1 MLGSPL
7 SYSLIKDRRG
17 DGLKRRVWVVS
28 PLFYFMSAALLIMSL
43 ISYRYNKILFA
54 IELTVSVLAVLGV
67 AVSDIMLRKN
77 VAAAVRTAQKVLS
90 AREDIFLEDFSLP
103 IAVVSGLGD
112 VSWCNKLF
120 RENFGVNG
128 SVMGENIVR
137 FIYPKTLRQ
146 IVTSSGTAITFG
158 KKQYTVH
165 GVKTSGYVVLYFV
178 DDTFYKEIHKEYRE
192 KKPIVCMA
200 AFDNREELVRG
211 MPAGEESR
219 VVGEV
224 DAIIRDWGNNTM
236 GGFSKKLSNGRYL
249 IIAYDAQIE
258 KAKRNRF
265 EILDSVRKITN
276 GNKMSATISIG
287 IGRGAGDLS
296 ESERFARQALDM
308 ALGRGGDQVAV
319 MQSDGAY
326 EFFGGL
332 SRGVEK
338 RDKVRTRV
346 IAAAI
351 SDHVRASKRV
361 FVMGHKNSD
370 LDSIGSSVGM
380 WAVIAKGLDVP
391 VNVVVDR
398 SRTLAGP
405 LVDAVEEHYKNERVF
420 ISPQEALQLHTE
432 QSLLIITDTHSPTFV
447 ESEELLKR
455 IDRVIVIDHHR
466 MMVNYIR
473 DTLIF
478 YHEPYASSAAEMV
491 TEIVQ
496 YIKSSAIDFS
506 AAQALLSGIMLDTKN
521 FVLKTGVRTF
531 EAAAFLRRCGADTVE
546 VKKLF
551 ANSFESYKKKAEMV
565 SDAEVYKTCAIATSA
580 LEEGDTRI
588 AAAQAA
594 DELLTIQGVK
604 ASFVLYQNGDDVNIS
619 GRSLGDVNVQIIL
632 EAFGGGGHFTMA
644 GAQLKDV
651 SLQEAKE
658 RLLKEL
664 DEKLEE
670 VTIQDNTDD

>member
-420 ISPQEALQLHTE
+420 ISPQEALQMHTE